1 MALAQ
6 VNIPKYATVLNGG
19 VAVLGTGAST
29 VGATAINVDGIAAD
43 AKVVYT
49 SGAYGGM
56 INSLIVST
64 NDTAAV
70 NAIVYIMYG
79 GTVHHCCVVNIP
91 ALSGTNGTAA
101 NVDIINAIQG
111 LPLDSTFRK
120 YIQLRPYCTVKIAVI
135 AAMTANK
142 ILIAKATGIDYIA

>member
-1 MALAQ
+1 MTLAA
-6 VNIPKYATVLNGG
+6 VNIPRYATVLNGG

-29 VGATAINVDGIAAD
+29 VGLTAINVDGIAAD

-49 SGAYGGM
+49 AGAYGGM

-64 NDTAAV
+64 NDSAAI
-70 NAIVYIMYG
+70 NAIIYIMDG
-79 GTVHHCCVVNIP
+79 AVVHHCGVVNIP
-91 ALSGTNGTAA
+91 ASSGTNGVAA

-111 LPLDSTFRK
+111 LPIDSTFRK
-120 YIQLRPYCTVKIAVI
+120 YIQLRPNCTVKIAVI

-142 ILIAKATGIDYIA
+142 ILIAKATGLDYIA